1 MASLRTSSL
10 PRREPHKK
18 GDLLNVPY
26 QNWVNRAQGLGLKS
40 PLELACVLALLASG
54 LLHACLFWVM
64 DRSWEDP
71 LSFRKA
77 TLFGLST
84 GVTLWSCLWA
94 MEKIQSKPFDPAIRN
109 TLSLTLLLEVFL
121 ITLQTWRKEQSHFNH
136 HGMVNG
142 LIELAMLLLISIA
155 VLAILQITYRAW
167 KPHAIHSC
175 SPAMRWAI
183 RWGMLLLCISVFV
196 GYLITWIG
204 QYQALRGDSP
214 TLYGARGVLKF
225 PHGAALHAIQTLAL
239 VAWISERWRI
249 PKGKAIIDA
258 LTLAHF
264 SWLAYAMYQ
273 TFSGKDRFE
282 FDAFSLLLIL
292 ATALLSLASLRFWL
306 ARPGSTHS

>member
-1 MASLRTSSL
+1 MNL
-10 PRREPHKK
+10 PYR
-18 GDLLNVPY
+18 
-26 QNWVNRAQGLGLKS
+26 NWVNRAQSLGLKS
-40 PLELACVLALLASG
+40 PWEQACVLALLASG
-54 LLHACLFWVM
+54 LLHACLFWLL
-64 DRSWEDP
+64 DQSWEDP

-94 MEKIQSKPFDPAIRN
+94 IDKLRPTPYDHTIRN

-136 HGMVNG
+136 HGVTNG

-155 VLAILQITYRAW
+155 VLAIFQITYRAW
-167 KPHAIHSC
+167 QPHAIHAC
-175 SPAMRWAI
+175 SRAMRWAI
-183 RWGMLLLCISVFV
+183 RWGMLLLCMSVLV

-214 TLYGARGVLKF
+214 TLYGGRGVLKF

-239 VAWISERWRI
+239 VAWLSDRWGVS
-249 PKGKAIIDA
+249 KGKAIIDT
-258 LTLAHF
+258 LSLAHF
-264 SWLAYAMYQ
+264 CWLAYAMYQ

-282 FDAFSLLLIL
+282 FDAFSVLLII
-292 ATALLSLASLRFWL
+292 ATALLSLASIRFWL
-306 ARPGSTHS
+306 ADSPGSTRS